1 MRINRL
7 DLIAFGRFT
16 EKSLDLSDGDLGLHL
31 IYGDNEAGKSTSLR
45 ALIGLLFG
53 IPARTG
59 DNFVHANPQLR
70 IGGELQ
76 LSTGETLEFVRRK
89 GNKDTL
95 LAYGSDDPLD
105 ETRFRRFLPS
115 GIDETIFTKLWGIDH
130 ERLIAGGQELLEQ
143 SGDLGQALF
152 SAAAGTANLRDILME
167 MQNSAVEIFKPRGS
181 KAVLNR
187 AISDYKDALKRMR
200 EATLPVSTWKAL
212 QNDLSKT
219 SAAIEEVEK
228 KIDEKNKQKSGLE
241 RINRV
246 KGALAQRRN
255 CMGKMEALGTVLL
268 LPEDFSEQLK
278 TVGQTLQTA
287 LDAKE
292 RLEAKRDLLNKES
305 GSLQVREDLLK
316 NEDAILRLYKD
327 LGAVEKTLADR
338 PGQDGKRRLLRNEAQ
353 TLLKGI
359 RPDMGLDDADH
370 LRPHLNNKKW
380 ISELARKKG
389 LLIQKQDGYKAALRD
404 LQDEIE
410 SLEARLEK
418 LPQKD
423 IDLTELKAAV
433 ATARKAG
440 DIEQRLNDIRIQ
452 AAQEKAACENAF
464 AGLGNFHGDAD
475 VLLSMGLP
483 VAETLDRF
491 EKETDDLMEKS
502 RTASQKKQ
510 EIEAEK
516 KQAEQELK
524 ALLLKEDV
532 PKIADLEASRKER
545 DQGWSLIKQTYIRQ
559 RDIGGRVQAYTAG
572 SDLPAVYEKKVAL
585 ADRISD
591 RLRLDA
597 DQVVKRADLEAK
609 IDHMTSRIT
618 DLSKALEEIKQARA
632 DLDTRWAAI
641 WKPLHIAAGTPRE
654 MKQWVLKAERLI
666 EKIHAAEGVSARE
679 KKLLEE
685 CGHLKTL
692 MSHQIAGFDASP
704 KIQAKSLEAL
714 ISLCEQRIEKEQE
727 ARDNRHK
734 IAHSRNELHIR
745 LKRTRDDLKTVETG
759 LITWSGEWEKAIS
772 GLGLKPDTHPE
783 TAMETFDH
791 LVSFFKKFDQSEE
804 LRKRIYGMDKVKEE
818 FDRRVHAFADS
829 IGIKTEDQDALTIA
843 GQLHRDLNAAR
854 EARASL
860 IKITDQLEEKNQEIK
875 DVTITIRR
883 SQEKISELKARAG
896 VDTVEALIAAGE
908 KSHHKRDLLKQIETL
923 EQELNRNG
931 DGFGIEALEAEVN
944 SADIDGIEGDIDRI
958 SSELRELQSER
969 DTLRDQ
975 RQTIQHEIRQ
985 NDGKAMAAGASEEAE
1000 AHLSSITHN
1009 AEHYLRFQIAS
1020 LILEQQIEA
1029 YRKENQ
1035 APVLGRAGEL
1045 FSTLTLGSYAGLRDE
1060 LDASGKPVL
1069 LGVRPNDQEVA
1080 IGGMSD
1086 GSRDQL
1092 YLALRMATLEQHL
1105 KKGEP
1110 MPFVVDDILIGFDD
1124 HRTRVC
1130 LEVLAQLSTRIQV
1143 LLFTHH
1149 RRVLELADTCNDTA
1163 KIFHHALAG
1172 VG

>member
-16 EKSLDLSDGDLGLHL
+16 EKSLDLSGGDQGLHL

-45 ALIGLLFG
+45 ALTGWLFG

-76 LSTGETLEFVRRK
+76 LSTGETIEFIRRK

-95 LAYGSDDPLD
+95 LEYGSDEPLD
-105 ETRFRRFLPS
+105 ETRFRRFLPA
-115 GIDETIFTKLWGIDH
+115 GIDETIFTRLWGIDH

-167 MQNSAVEIFKPRGS
+167 MQNSAADIFKPRGS

-200 EATLPVSTWKAL
+200 EATLPVSNWKAL
-212 QNDLSKT
+212 QNDLSKI
-219 SAAIEEVEK
+219 SAAIEEVEQ

-255 CMGKMEALGTVLL
+255 CLAKIEALGTVLL
-268 LPEDFSEQLK
+268 LPEDFSDQLK
-278 TVGQTLQTA
+278 TAGETLQHA
-287 LDAKE
+287 LDLKE
-292 RLEAKRDLLNKES
+292 RLEARRDALNKES
-305 GSLQVREDLLK
+305 GSLRVREDLLK
-316 NEDAILRLYKD
+316 NEDAISRLYKE

-359 RPDMGLDDADH
+359 RPDMSLDDADH
-370 LRPHLNNKKW
+370 LRPFLNNKKW
-380 ISELARKKG
+380 ISELARKKS
-389 LLIQKQDGYKAALRD
+389 LLIQKQDGYKSAVKD
-404 LQDEIE
+404 LQDEIK
-410 SLEARLEK
+410 SLESRLET
-418 LPQKD
+418 LPAGD
-423 IDLTELKAAV
+423 FDLTELKAAV
-433 ATARKAG
+433 ASARKAG
-440 DIEQRLNDIRIQ
+440 DIEQRLNDMTTQ
-452 AAQEKAACENAF
+452 AAQEKAACENTF

-475 VLLSMGLP
+475 DLLSMGLP

-491 EKETDDLMEKS
+491 EKETDDLMEQS

-516 KQAEQELK
+516 RQAEQELK

-532 PKIADLEASRKER
+532 PKIADLEASRKDR
-545 DQGWSLIKQTYIRQ
+545 DQGWALIKQTYIEQ
-559 RDIGGRVQAYTAG
+559 RDIGGRVQAYTSG
-572 SDLPAVYEKKVAL
+572 SDLPAVYEKKVEL
-585 ADRISD
+585 ADHISD

-597 DQVVKRADLEAK
+597 DQVVKRAGLEAA
-609 IDHMTSRIT
+609 IDHMTSRIA
-618 DLSKALEEIKQARA
+618 DLSTVLEKITQARA
-632 DLDTRWAAI
+632 DLDTRWTAI
-641 WKPLHIAAGTPRE
+641 WKPLHVAAGTPRE
-654 MKQWVLKAERLI
+654 MKQWKLKAERLI
-666 EKIHAAEGVSARE
+666 EKIHAAKEISDRE
-679 KKLLEE
+679 KKLREE
-685 CGHLKTL
+685 CDHLKRS
-692 MSHQIAGFDASP
+692 MSQQITGFDPSA
-704 KIQAKSLEAL
+704 KIQGKSLEAL
-714 ISLCEQRIEKEQE
+714 ISLCEQRIETEQE
-727 ARDNRHK
+727 ARDRRHK
-734 IAHSRNELHIR
+734 TAESLKDLHIR
-745 LKRTRDDLKTVETG
+745 LKRTQDELKTVESD
-759 LITWSGEWEKAIS
+759 LITWTGEWEKAIS
-772 GLGLKPDTHPE
+772 GLGLNPDAHPE

-804 LRKRIYGMDKVKEE
+804 LRKRIYGMDKVNEV
-818 FDRRVHAFADS
+818 FHRRVHELAAS
-829 IGIKTEDQDALTIA
+829 MEIKTEDKDALTIA

-860 IKITDQLEEKNQEIK
+860 IKIKEQVDEKNQEIK
-875 DVTITIRR
+875 DVTITIRQ
-883 SQEKISELKARAG
+883 SQEKISDLKTRAG
-896 VDTVEALIAAGE
+896 VDTVEELIEAGE
-908 KSHHKRDLLKQIETL
+908 KSTRKRDLLKQIEAL
-923 EQELNRNG
+923 EQELNRHG
-931 DGFGIEALEAEVN
+931 DGFGIEALEKEVN
-944 SADIDGIEGDIDRI
+944 SSDIDGIEGNIDRI

-975 RQTIQHEIRQ
+975 RQTIQHDIRQ
-985 NDGKAMAAGASEEAE
+985 NDGSAMAANASEEAE
-1000 AHLSSITHN
+1000 SHLSSITEN
-1009 AEHYLRFQIAS
+1009 AEQYLRFQIAS

-1069 LGVRPNDQEVA
+1069 LGVRPDDQEVA
-1080 IGGMSD
+1080 IDGMSD

-1130 LEVLAQLSTRIQV
+1130 LEVLAQLSRRIQV

-1149 RRVLELADTCNDTA
+1149 RRVLELADTCNDTG
-1163 KIFHHALAG
+1163 KIFQHALS
-1172 VG
+1172 

>member
-16 EKSLDLSDGDLGLHL
+16 EKSLDLSEGDQGLHL

-45 ALIGLLFG
+45 ALTNWLFG

-76 LSTGETLEFVRRK
+76 LSTGETIEFIRRK

-95 LAYGSDDPLD
+95 LEYGSDAPLD
-105 ETRFRRFLPS
+105 ETRFRRFLPP
-115 GIDETIFTKLWGIDH
+115 GIDETIFTRLWGIDH
-130 ERLIAGGQELLEQ
+130 ERLIAGGRELLEQ

-167 MQNSAVEIFKPRGS
+167 MQNRAVDIFKPRGS

-187 AISDYKDALKRMR
+187 AISEYKDALKRMR
-200 EATLPVSTWKAL
+200 EASLPVSTWKAL
-212 QNDLSKT
+212 QKDLST
-219 SAAIEEVEK
+219 ISAAIHEVEQ

-246 KGALAQRRN
+246 KGALAQRRS
-255 CMGKMEALGTVLL
+255 CLAKMDALGTVLL
-268 LPEDFSEQLK
+268 LPEDFSDQLK
-278 TVGQTLQTA
+278 TVRQTLQHA

-292 RLEAKRDLLNKES
+292 RLEARRDALNKES
-305 GSLQVREDLLK
+305 GSLRVREDLLK
-316 NEDAILRLYKD
+316 NEDAISRLYKE

-380 ISELARKKG
+380 ISELAQNKR
-389 LLIQKQDGYKAALRD
+389 LLIQKQDGHKAALKD
-404 LQDEIE
+404 LQDEIK
-410 SLEARLEK
+410 SLESKLEN

-433 ATARKAG
+433 ASARKAG

-452 AAQEKAACENAF
+452 AAQEKAACENEF
-464 AGLGNFHGDAD
+464 ARLGNFHGNAD

-483 VAETLDRF
+483 VSETLDRF

-516 KQAEQELK
+516 RQAEQELK

-532 PKIADLEASRKER
+532 PKIADLESSRKDR
-545 DQGWSLIKQTYIRQ
+545 DQGWSLIKQTYIQ
-559 RDIGGRVQAYTAG
+559 GHDIGDRVQAYTSG

-585 ADRISD
+585 ADQMSD
-591 RLRLDA
+591 RLRRDA

-609 IDHMTSRIT
+609 IDHMTSRIAE
-618 DLSKALEEIKQARA
+618 LSTILEKIKESQA
-632 DLDTRWAAI
+632 DLDNRWAAI
-641 WKPLHIAAGTPRE
+641 WNPLNVAAGTPRE

-666 EKIHAAEGVSARE
+666 EKIHGAKEISARE
-679 KKLLEE
+679 KKLGEE
-685 CGHLKTL
+685 CDLLKRS
-692 MSHQIAGFDASP
+692 MSRRIAGFDSGAN
-704 KIQAKSLEAL
+704 IQGKSLEAL
-714 ISLCEQRIEKEQE
+714 ISLCEQRIETEQYV
-727 ARDNRHK
+727 RDNRHRIENSLK
-734 IAHSRNELHIR
+734 DLRIR
-745 LKRTRDDLKTVETG
+745 LKRTKDDLKTVETG
-759 LITWSGEWEKAIS
+759 LITWTGEWEKAIS
-772 GLGLKPDTHPE
+772 GLGLNPDTHPE
-783 TAMETFDH
+783 TALETFDH

-804 LRKRIYGMDKVKEE
+804 LRKRIYGMDKVKEDFHRKVHE
-818 FDRRVHAFADS
+818 FAGS
-829 IGIKTEDQDALTIA
+829 MEMMTEGQDALRVA

-860 IKITDQLEEKNQEIK
+860 IKIKDQMDEKKQEIK
-875 DVTITIRR
+875 DVTITIRQ
-883 SQEKISELKARAG
+883 SQEKISELKTQAG
-896 VDTVEALIAAGE
+896 VDTVEKLIEAGE
-908 KSHHKRDLLKQIETL
+908 KSNQKRDLLKQIEAL

-931 DGFGIEALEAEVN
+931 DGFGIDALEKEV
-944 SADIDGIEGDIDRI
+944 SRSDIDGIKGDIDRI
-958 SSELRELQSER
+958 SIELKELQSER

-975 RQTIQHEIRQ
+975 RQTIQHDIRQ
-985 NDGKAMAAGASEEAE
+985 NDGSAMAAGASEEAE
-1000 AHLSSITHN
+1000 AHLSSITQN
-1009 AEHYLRFQIAS
+1009 AEQYLRFQIAS

-1060 LDASGKPVL
+1060 LDASGTPVL
-1069 LGVRPNDQEVA
+1069 LGVRPDDQEVA
-1080 IGGMSD
+1080 IDGMSD

-1092 YLALRMATLEQHL
+1092 YLALRIATLEQHL
-1105 KKGEP
+1105 TKGEP

-1124 HRTRVC
+1124 HRTRVG
-1130 LEVLAQLSTRIQV
+1130 LEVLAQLSRRIQV

-1149 RRVLELADTCNDTA
+1149 RRVLELADTCNDTG
-1163 KIFHHALAG
+1163 KIFQHALS
-1172 VG
+1172 